1 MGTDTLEVTMAGDG
15 AAAPPKRHQTFAVE
29 ADRARLTPAAMTALR
44 NLATVW
50 KLTSQEAADLIGV
63 SVSTWERMRSDHWK
77 QSLSQDQFMRVSAM
91 VGIFKGLHLLFA
103 DDMADR
109 WTRLRNSGPL
119 FMNRTPIEAMRA
131 EGIPGMLEIRQY
143 VDALRGGL

>member
-1 MGTDTLEVTMAGDG
+1 MSTGTLEMTTAG
-15 AAAPPKRHQTFAVE
+15 ASATAPTRSPQTFADE
-29 ADRARLTPAAMTALR
+29 GDRARLTPAATAALR
-44 NLATVW
+44 NLAVAW
-50 KLTSQEAADLIGV
+50 RLTSQEAADLIGV

-77 QSLSQDQFMRVSAM
+77 QSLSQDQLMRVSAM
-91 VGIFKGLHLLFA
+91 VGTFKGLHLLFA

-109 WTRLRNSGPL
+109 WIRLRNSGPL